1 MLLFY
6 TQVMPRLPE
15 QQTLKMYHVRLTYF
29 LLSNLKAV
37 KYPLKVRII
46 I

>member
-6 TQVMPRLPE
+6 AQVTPRLPE
-15 QQTLKMYHVRLTYF
+15 QQIWKMCHVRFTYF
-29 LLSNLKAV
+29 LLSNLNAIKGT
-37 KYPLKVRII
+37 LKVRII